1 MKFLCVECDE
11 AMKLQGTRGPD
22 AGAMTVVFGC
32 PSCGKETAMLTNP
45 METQMVRSLGVKI
58 GGRTVPA
65 EPMEMVTNSLA
76 DGVEPAKAASSGGD
90 PHHAMYGA
98 AAKPEGKAE
107 TNGASKCP
115 FTGMVTEA
123 YEQEEAGVKWS
134 AEAEERVSRI
144 PSFAQSMVRKSIEQH
159 AKENGHAVIDQ
170 KVMDEVKGMFGM

>member
-22 AGAMTVVFGC
+22 AGAMTVLFGC

-65 EPMEMVTNSLA
+65 EPMEMVTESLA
-76 DGVEPAKAASSGGD
+76 SGVAPEAAKEKAD
-90 PHHAMYGA
+90 PHHAIHGHATGA
-98 AAKPEGKAE
+98 MGAGE

-123 YEQEEAGVKWS
+123 YNEAEKGIQWS
-134 AEAEERVSRI
+134 AAAEERVGRI
-144 PSFAQSMVRKSIEQH
+144 PSFAQAMVRKSIEQH
-159 AKENGHAVIDQ
+159 AKENGYSVIDE